1 MIPYRVYMLDSEN
14 HIRSAQDI
22 ECAGDEEA
30 LAVAAQLAHGAGAE
44 VWCEARMVHRLDP
57 ARLDPARLDPTARA
71 AETAEG
77 EAPPG

>member
-30 LAVAAQLAHGAGAE
+30 LAVAAQLARGAGAE
-44 VWCEARMVHRLDP
+44 VWCEARMVCRLDP
-57 ARLDPARLDPTARA
+57 AAGA
-71 AETAEG
+71 AEGAEG
-77 EAPPG
+77 GGAAAG